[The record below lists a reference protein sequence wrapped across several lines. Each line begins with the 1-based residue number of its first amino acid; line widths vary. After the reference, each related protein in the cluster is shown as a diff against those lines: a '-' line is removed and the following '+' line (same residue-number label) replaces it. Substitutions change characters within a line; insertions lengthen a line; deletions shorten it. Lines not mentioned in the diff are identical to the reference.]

1 MVKLGISTYA
11 YAWAIG
17 TVTGQKPAVP
27 MDAGK
32 FLRRC
37 AKLGV
42 GLVQMAD
49 NLALHLLSD
58 EELERVEGEA
68 EELGLAVEMGTRGIG
83 PDLLRNYLEICRKFQ
98 SPVLRTVIDTADFQP
113 SVDEVVDIL
122 RGVRGEFEAA
132 GGTLALENHD
142 RFSVRTF
149 AEILERVDSSHL
161 GICLDTANSFGALEG
176 PEVGVEALGP
186 HVANLHIKDFAVR
199 RIDHSLGFVVE
210 GTAAGQGQLDI
221 PWLLERL
228 GKLATREFNSILELW
243 PPPEEDVE
251 ATVRKEGEWVVASVD
266 YLRNLIPD

>member
-1 MVKLGISTYA
+1 MKLGIGTYA

-17 TVTGQKPAVP
+17 TVTGQKPAEP
-27 MDAGK
+27 MDADK

-37 AKLGV
+37 AGLGV
-42 GLVQMAD
+42 GLVQIAD
-49 NLALHLLSD
+49 NLALHLLAE
-58 EELERVEGEA
+58 EELEGIERKA
-68 EELGLAVEMGTRGIG
+68 DELGLEVEVGTRGIG
-83 PDLLRNYLEICRKFQ
+83 SDLLGNYLEICRRFG

-113 SVDEVVDIL
+113 SVEEVVEIL
-122 RGVRGEFEAA
+122 RGVKGTFEDA
-132 GGTLALENHD
+132 GVTLALENHD

-176 PEVGVEALGP
+176 PEVVVEALGP
-186 HVANLHIKDFAVR
+186 HVVNLHIKDFAVR

-210 GTAAGQGQLDI
+210 GTAAGQGQLDV

-228 GKLATREFNSILELW
+228 GELATREFNAILELW

-266 YLRNLIPD
+266 YLRSLIPD

>member
-1 MVKLGISTYA
+1 MKLGIGTYA

-17 TVTGQKPAVP
+17 TVTGQRPGVP

-37 AKLGV
+37 AGLGV
-42 GLVQMAD
+42 ELVQIAD
-49 NLALHLLSD
+49 NLPLHLLAD
-58 EELERVEGEA
+58 EELGRVEGEA
-68 EELGLAVEMGTRGIG
+68 EELGLAVEVGTRGIG
-83 PDLLRNYLEICRKFQ
+83 PNLLRDYLEICRKFE

-113 SVDEVVDIL
+113 SVGEVVEIL
-122 RGVRGEFEAA
+122 RGMKREFEEA
-132 GGTLALENHD
+132 GVTLALENHD

-176 PEVGVEALGP
+176 PEVVVEALGP
-186 HVANLHIKDFAVR
+186 HVVNLHIKDFAVR

-228 GKLATREFNSILELW
+228 GKLAKGDFNAILELW

-251 ATVRKEGEWVVASVD
+251 ATVRKEEAWVAASVD
-266 YLRNLIPD
+266 YLRSLIPE